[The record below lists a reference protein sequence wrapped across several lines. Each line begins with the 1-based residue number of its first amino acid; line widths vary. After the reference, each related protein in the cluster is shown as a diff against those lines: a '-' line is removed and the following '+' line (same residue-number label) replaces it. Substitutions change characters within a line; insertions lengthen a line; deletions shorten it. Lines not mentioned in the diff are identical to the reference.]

1 MPGFSIMDESH
12 AFSGFRRGKVKAL
25 KGFYLKAA
33 SSGYDWVSSLFDQDT
48 ITDGT
53 NHITDSSSVDNWNG
67 GGGYPR
73 RANSRPWKNSAF
85 PFVDTSGSSPAL
97 KLVHCGHTDDSADDF
112 GEATTGAQIAVF
124 TGQTANNTLAC
135 VTSTGVEFSGGDM
148 VDGDHVI
155 QWRFTHDAKSDT
167 LYSITA
173 VLSCASNV
181 LTAYVKWLNHN
192 STYPAYTSA
201 ADTKVDANREWQATW
216 DSSNN
221 TWTINVEDDLFDG
234 ANDAAVGMRASG
246 GKLTKYTDD
255 YDIAVSG
262 SGAGYGP
269 SDDDR
274 MWEIEVG

>member
-1 MPGFSIMDESH
+1 MPGFSTMDEAH
-12 AFSGFRRGKVKAL
+12 AFSGFRRAKVKAL

-33 SSGYDWVSSLFDQDT
+33 SDDYDWVSSLFDEDT

-53 NHITDSSSVDNWNG
+53 NHVTDSSSVDNWNG

-73 RANSRPWKNSAF
+73 RANSYPWKNTAF

-97 KLVHCGHTDDSADDF
+97 KLVHVGHAGDSADDF
-112 GEATTGAQIAVF
+112 GEATTGAQIAVH

-135 VTSTGVEFSGGDM
+135 MTSTGVEFSGGNM

-155 QWRFTHDAKSDT
+155 QWRFTHDAKKDT

-181 LTAYVKWLNHN
+181 LTAYVQWKNHN
-192 STYPAYTSA
+192 TTYPTYTSA
-201 ADTKVDANREWQATW
+201 ADTKVDGNSEWQATF

-221 TWTINVEDDLFDG
+221 TWTINVEDDLWEG
-234 ANDAAVGMRASG
+234 ANNTNVGMRTTG

-262 SGAGYGP
+262 AGAGYGP